1 VGKTTTKPH
10 INSRFMLKMANV
22 LKEEVQAMTTEM
34 ECLGGGGGVG

>member
-10 INSRFMLKMANV
+10 INSRFMLKMA

-34 ECLGGGGGVG
+34 ECVGGGGGVG